1 MATFFT
7 IVVTPNPV
15 TVTTSNPTGLSYQ
28 QLIQTLIYTA
38 YRVNEI
44 YYKAQGIEQ
53 LNQVFNLYQTT
64 PQGNTKTKIFIPI
77 VDPEQSNAVLDL
89 NIVKNELNINN
100 LTSLAF
106 TLLPNEIVE
115 LKMTVDASSFQY
127 LLGPQIQ
134 LPGEKWYFDGNQLKI
149 GETPIKNEV
158 PEQTYTSLENNDIAF
173 KLCALF
179 LSIILIYAG
188 TKDDTN

>member
-28 QLIQTLIYTA
+28 QLIQTLVNTA
-38 YRVNEI
+38 YRVNAI

-53 LNQVFNLYQTT
+53 LNQIFNLYQTS
-64 PQGNTKTKIFIPI
+64 PEGNTKTKSLVPI
-77 VDPEQSNAVLDL
+77 VDPAQIQAVLNL

-115 LKMTVDASSFQY
+115 LKMMVDASNFQY

-134 LPGEKWYFDGNQLKI
+134 LPGEKWHFNGNQLQI
-149 GETPIKNEV
+149 GEAPVKKEIPLPVN
-158 PEQTYTSLENNDIAF
+158 NNDITF

-188 TKDDTN
+188 TKDNTN